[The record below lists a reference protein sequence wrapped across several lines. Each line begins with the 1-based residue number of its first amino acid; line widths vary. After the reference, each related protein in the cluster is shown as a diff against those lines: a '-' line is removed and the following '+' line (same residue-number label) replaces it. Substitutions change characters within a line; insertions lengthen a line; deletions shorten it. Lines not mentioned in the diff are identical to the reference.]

1 MNKKN
6 LNWFQILQT
15 LVPIDRYLNNS
26 GIHKAYKLLKSFYKG
41 SRILVFDKN
50 LKAGYWSVPLAWEV
64 DEAKLKSPEGKIIA
78 NYFRNPIEVM
88 SNSCSF
94 VGKIK
99 KKELIKHLNYDKR
112 RPTETLFHYRN
123 QFRENIKEW
132 GFSLPYNKVKKLPEG
147 NYEVSIKTKLQKKN
161 MLCAYYKKKGS
172 VKDTLLLASH
182 FDHPYQA
189 NDGIAGSIAA
199 FEVIKRLTKKTKL
212 SYAALA
218 APEIVGSIFFA
229 SKYSLKENIKN
240 AIMTSFSAVKSN
252 MIYARSASKNNFVD
266 KAFSHVL
273 KFRKKSKIIDFRG
286 LIGADEIAFDNVAVN
301 VPCGSFYRW
310 PYKHYHTSKDDMTNV
325 DKKSFQETCEVFQ
338 ELIYILENNSLFFSK
353 FKVLPKLSHP
363 KLNLYITPIYWKGS
377 TEDEEYKTLFKHIKN
392 KDTKQACVKAA
403 ANINSL
409 QSLISASADGRMSI
423 FDLAERCKM
432 PFIFVN
438 EYIKMWERKN
448 LIRRKWINPLKIN
461 QNND

>member
-1 MNKKN
+1 MNRKN
-6 LNWFQILQT
+6 HNWFQILQT

-26 GIHKAYKLLKSFYKG
+26 GIHKAYKLLRSFYKG

-88 SNSCSF
+88 ANSCSF

-325 DKKSFQETCEVFQ
+325 DKKSFQETCDVLQ

-363 KLNLYITPIYWKGS
+363 KLNLYITPIFWKGS
-377 TEDEEYKTLFKHIKN
+377 TEDKEYKTLFKHIKN

-461 QNND
+461 RNND